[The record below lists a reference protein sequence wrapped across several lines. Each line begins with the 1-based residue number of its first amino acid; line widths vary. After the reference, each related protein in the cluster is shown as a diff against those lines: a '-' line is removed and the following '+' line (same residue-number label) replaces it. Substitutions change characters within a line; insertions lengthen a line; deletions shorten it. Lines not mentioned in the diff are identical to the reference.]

1 MIFFTEDLEN
11 EEGTP
16 TNNDSWFVTSQTKK
30 TRPTG
35 AEYALHCHLCKID
48 FPLVSAFRRHYTD
61 MHPGVKPFACDTCDK
76 RFDRKENLMRH
87 VRIHTGDRRYVC
99 NYCGK
104 GYTDP
109 SGLKK
114 HVINKHSSDP
124 KFTCE
129 HCNTSHV
136 SKERLEKHFATQH
149 MVEYHALTEH
159 EEQNQ
164 NTETNHHDEDEN
176 NITCDENTVIVGEED
191 ETIKPRPDQC
201 HATSQNINSS
211 KSINETDD
219 DERTTI
225 EVLMEKSPESVPISS
240 TEIKVS
246 PSEPIQTVVQQLQQY
261 VNEQVVQYVQV
272 EPSTTQQQAT
282 VEVPASSNSPEQ
294 KTYIFD
300 EAAARQPHFVLP
312 ISAPQLLTINSN
324 NTQNSL
330 QVMPTVQVPS
340 INEPTQLITV
350 PLASNSTAFVYTNP
364 LVQASEQQQIVS
376 SDQQIISEGDGS

>member
-1 MIFFTEDLEN
+1 MFFFAEDLEN
-11 EEGTP
+11 NEETQ

-35 AEYALHCHLCKID
+35 AEYTLLCHLCKTD
-48 FPLVSAFRRHYTD
+48 FPLVSAFRRHYSD

-87 VRIHTGDRRYVC
+87 MRIHTGDRRYVC

-114 HVINKHSSDP
+114 HVINKHNNDP

-129 HCNTSHV
+129 HCNTVHV

-149 MVEYHALTEH
+149 MVEYQALTEH
-159 EEQNQ
+159 ENQ
-164 NTETNHHDEDEN
+164 NKNAENHDDE
-176 NITCDENTVIVGEED
+176 NITCENTIVVTKED

-201 HATSQNINSS
+201 HTSQNINSTQS
-211 KSINETDD
+211 VNETDN

-225 EVLMEKSPESVPISS
+225 EVLMEKSPENVPISS

-246 PSEPIQTVVQQLQQY
+246 SSEPIQTVVQQLQQY

-272 EPSTTQQQAT
+272 EPSSTQQST
-282 VEVPASSNSPEQ
+282 DEVTTSSNSPEQ

-300 EAAARQPHFVLP
+300 ESAGRQPHFVLP
-312 ISAPQLLTINSN
+312 ISAPQLLTINSS

-350 PLASNSTAFVYTNP
+350 PLASNPTAFVYTNP
-364 LVQASEQQQIVS
+364 LIQASEQQIDNS
-376 SDQQIISEGDGS
+376 EQIISESGGS